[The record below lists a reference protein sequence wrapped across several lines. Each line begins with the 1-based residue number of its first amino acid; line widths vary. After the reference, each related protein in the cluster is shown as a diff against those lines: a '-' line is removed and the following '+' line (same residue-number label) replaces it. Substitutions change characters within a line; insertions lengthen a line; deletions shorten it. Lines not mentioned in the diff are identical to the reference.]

1 MSVFNFETPSRQS
14 AKGIVV
20 IFGVSVYKIVRASL
34 LIFAALILKYLSS
47 NKSFN
52 LTDPKI
58 IVTAIGIVFVF
69 LLIAFLRFYNFKF
82 HVKNDYF
89 FLRKG
94 IFNKE
99 ELSVSLA
106 KIQNVYIKQNL
117 LQQII
122 NVVSLSI
129 ETAGDDKTEI
139 EISALA
145 RQKAEALKLHL
156 LQSAKPRVAEDNE
169 RSESSVYF
177 KASIKKLILEGV
189 SENHFRS
196 FLLIFAFIV
205 GIYNDMKEFV
215 EQLDLTSNFGSWIKL
230 DSESFMSFLL
240 FNITIVVILLIL
252 SFLFSLIKMLIQN
265 FELTVIRNS
274 DGLEISKGLFN
285 KINLGLSASRIQNT
299 TIITNRLKEIF
310 GLYKLAFT
318 QAMANKKQQLN
329 FNIVGL
335 GKTQIAELL
344 QQFYP
349 NVEERLIKNKP
360 NVYLKY
366 RLISISSVFLV
377 LINLGL
383 LLGPNELL
391 LINIPLLIFIISNVI
406 YVYKKAYYHIDED
419 YIVIGSGALIET
431 KTDFLEIKKV
441 QGISL
446 DQTIF
451 QKRKK
456 LASVVLYTA
465 SKPITIP
472 HVELKTAFQIKNYL
486 LFKLESENKDW
497 M

>member
-1 MSVFNFETPSRQS
+1 
-14 AKGIVV
+14 
-20 IFGVSVYKIVRASL
+20 
-34 LIFAALILKYLSS
+34 
-47 NKSFN
+47 
-52 LTDPKI
+52 
-58 IVTAIGIVFVF
+58 
-69 LLIAFLRFYNFKF
+69 
-82 HVKNDYF
+82 
-89 FLRKG
+89 
-94 IFNKE
+94 
-99 ELSVSLA
+99 
-106 KIQNVYIKQNL
+106 
-117 LQQII
+117 
-122 NVVSLSI
+122 
-129 ETAGDDKTEI
+129 
-139 EISALA
+139 
-145 RQKAEALKLHL
+145 
-156 LQSAKPRVAEDNE
+156 
-169 RSESSVYF
+169 
-177 KASIKKLILEGV
+177 
-189 SENHFRS
+189 
-196 FLLIFAFIV
+196 
-205 GIYNDMKEFV
+205 MKEFV

-366 RLISISSVFLV
+366 RLISISSIFLV